1 MMGYVESKRCRNI
14 RRVLIALFV
23 VCGYMLSTTFA
34 GAFVDVKGE
43 ETYVSMTAL
52 NLAFGSIENDI
63 PVYQNK
69 AVGSVYLIIPFI
81 GFFFM
86 FFDKKSNVKNLVG
99 LALGV
104 IGCSVIALPIG
115 ANNELYLGIGALVS
129 MVAYMLIAMLSGVS
143 IFMILE
149 DRRAGESEKK
159 LSKHL

>member
-86 FFDKKSNVKNLVG
+86 FFDKKTNIKNIVG
-99 LALGV
+99 ICCSM
-104 IGCSVIALPIG
+104 IGMTSIFTFIG
-115 ANNELYLGIGALVS
+115 FNIGIGALISIICYIVIDILS
-129 MVAYMLIAMLSGVS
+129 IIAM
-143 IFMILE
+143 FMHLQ
-149 DRRAGESEKK
+149 DRKTEIKPKTLKR
-159 LSKHL
+159 H